1 MHLVRII
8 KVHGEITTRAGKCH
22 RLHIVVQGQV
32 ADLLSL
38 FLLFN
43 MYTSLFIHNR
53 RNRRDVSSF
62 MQNPERRSISRHERG
77 AWNFLSLSL
86 SRGSVTRDRIHGICT
101 GYSLRF
107 CDRNPMEITALLFPS
122 IQVLPFSRL
131 SFLLPLP
138 CSYSCSSLSLSLSLS
153 FFLFYF
159 LHRENGLTV
168 ARVVGFS
175 RSFREFHEIMSLL
188 AISAAKYFSR
198 F

>member
-1 MHLVRII
+1 MFREKWPIFFLCFSYSICIHLSLS
-8 KVHGEITTRAGKCH
+8 T
-22 RLHIVVQGQV
+22 IVVIDVTCLHSCRIQN
-32 ADLLSL
+32 DDRSL
-38 FLLFN
+38 D
-43 MYTSLFIHNR
+43 MS
-53 RNRRDVSSF
+53 
-62 MQNPERRSISRHERG
+62 EARG
-77 AWNFLSLSL
+77 TFSLSL

-138 CSYSCSSLSLSLSLS
+138 CSYSCSSLSLSL
-153 FFLFYF
+153 FYF
-159 LHRENGLTV
+159 FHRENGLTV